1 MIKIR
6 KNEVELVVSKG
17 AFENLYARMGF
28 KAVNAPK
35 PEKVETVKVE
45 TPEEVKKVETEGS
58 KKESKRSFK

>member
-35 PEKVETVKVE
+35 PEKVETAKVE
-45 TPEEVKKVETEGS
+45 TPEVKKVETEGS